1 MSESATIL
9 AAQRRYFN
17 SGATLP
23 LPGRRAALKRLLN
36 AVTAREEEILAAL
49 AQDLGKAR
57 MEGYLTEV
65 GIVKSE
71 LNAML
76 RHLDRWAKPRRV
88 GTPLAHF
95 PSRSMVWPE
104 PYGVVLVQSPW
115 NYPFQLCL
123 APVAGAL
130 VAGNCVMIKPGS
142 AAPATAA
149 VIAGLIADAFAPEY
163 VHVLR
168 LGGDSHEEIL
178 AEHYDYILFT
188 GSQRVGSIVMEAA
201 AKHLTPVTLE
211 LGGKSPCIVD
221 ETADLRLAAKRIAFG
236 KFLNAGQTCVA
247 PDHLLVQRSV
257 KAPLLAELEKAV
269 AELYG
274 PDPLHSPDLPK
285 IVNEHHFRRLLGLM
299 EGQQVAVGGR
309 WDEKARKIA
318 PTVLDN
324 VSDDAAVMGE
334 EIFGPILP
342 VLTFETLDEVV
353 RRQHALPKPLAL
365 YLFTRSKAAERRIIE
380 NVSYGGGCVNDTI
393 VHLANDRLPFGGVGA
408 SGMGSYHGKA
418 SFDTFTH
425 YKGVLKKSNL
435 LDIPLR
441 YAPYSEKAFRLA
453 KKIMR

>member
-1 MSESATIL
+1 M
-9 AAQRRYFN
+9 
-17 SGATLP
+17 
-23 LPGRRAALKRLLN
+23 
-36 AVTAREEEILAAL
+36 
-49 AQDLGKAR
+49 
-57 MEGYLTEV
+57 
-65 GIVKSE
+65 
-71 LNAML
+71 
-76 RHLDRWAKPRRV
+76 
-88 GTPLAHF
+88 
-95 PSRSMVWPE
+95 
-104 PYGVVLVQSPW
+104 
-115 NYPFQLCL
+115 
-123 APVAGAL
+123 
-130 VAGNCVMIKPGS
+130 
-142 AAPATAA
+142 
-149 VIAGLIADAFAPEY
+149 
-163 VHVLR
+163 
-168 LGGDSHEEIL
+168 
-178 AEHYDYILFT
+178 
-188 GSQRVGSIVMEAA
+188 
-201 AKHLTPVTLE
+201 
-211 LGGKSPCIVD
+211 D

-274 PDPLHSPDLPK
+274 PDPLHSSDLPK

-309 WDEKARKIA
+309 WDEKTRKIA

-408 SGMGSYHGKA
+408 SGMGSYHGKT